1 MQTVHVLFPMA
12 GDGTRFGGTFKP
24 FLDATEKKFITLA
37 KEPFDI
43 LKGYFTLRF
52 IFIYRRDQ
60 EEIYSVSKN
69 LKELFPNDSIQTCIL
84 PSKTIGPIDTL
95 QQAIKILDISGY
107 AFTCD
112 CDHSVQIEPIVHIL
126 RAGNYPKL
134 LVPTW
139 KISEED
145 TVNWGT
151 IKISDDGEYISVQEK
166 VMMPFGTGYKILGI
180 IGCCFWNNI
189 KALLELPSAANI
201 SEIISK
207 LHHEVNYVEL
217 VKGEFFGTSDKL
229 IEFRQLR
236 AKQQTFFIDID
247 GTLLELNK
255 GICYSLP
262 EVSVLPGTIEKLQK
276 WKREGHTIVLTTGR
290 DTARRNDLI
299 RLLADLRIPYD
310 ELVTGLPSGCRN
322 IINDIKPYNPIQP
335 MAMAYQIERNEG
347 IAHITTEE
355 SASIIS
361 ALNGASRAQVYLISK
376 GASKSVRKYLR
387 KRREDMQ
394 HVAILKRQCDDLRRF
409 AYYSP
414 EFVPKIVDEYESS
427 NEYYYDMEYL
437 TDYVQ
442 LSKLDEH
449 TIRRVLP
456 TILERLQKDVYS
468 YKKSID
474 GMSWLQGYL
483 NEKVLARLPIIDS
496 FGKEFNTLLYSPS
509 LMINDIEIKGVAVT
523 LSEIA
528 MNDFVPEHASP
539 IHGDLTLENILYN
552 LSTGESKLIDP
563 AGSRYMDAYELDIG
577 KIMQSIISK
586 YETWG
591 EYVDLIKMDG
601 TSIYVPEG
609 LLDLHKDV
617 VSEILMCITCKPDKL
632 FGKGLF
638 YLATHLIRLIPFMIH
653 KSKEKSLFALT
664 LAAYYLYKLN
674 N

>member
-1 MQTVHVLFPMA
+1 MA

-24 FLDATEKKFITLA
+24 FLYATEKKFITLA

-43 LKGYFTLRF
+43 LKDYFKVQF
-52 IFIYRRDQ
+52 IFIYRKDQ
-60 EEIYSVSKN
+60 EENYSVSKN
-69 LKELFPNDSIQTCIL
+69 LRELFPNDVIQTCIL

-112 CDHSVQIEPIVHIL
+112 CDHSVNIEPILEIL
-126 RAGNYPKL
+126 RRGHYPKL

-139 KISEED
+139 KITEED
-145 TVNWGT
+145 TINWGT
-151 IKISDDGEYISVQEK
+151 IKISDNGEHISVQEK
-166 VMMPFGTGYKILGI
+166 VMMPFGRGYKILGI
-180 IGCCFWNNI
+180 IGCCFWNDI
-189 KALLELPSAANI
+189 SLIIDLPSTANI
-201 SEIISK
+201 SEIVSS
-207 LHHEVNYVEL
+207 LHASVEYVEL

-229 IEFRQLR
+229 IEFRRIR
-236 AKQQTFFIDID
+236 ARQQTFFIDID
-247 GTLLELNK
+247 GTLLELKN
-255 GICYSLP
+255 GIHYTTE
-262 EVSVLPGTIEKLQK
+262 EVSVLPNTIEKLEK
-276 WKREGHTIVLTTGR
+276 WRREGHTIVLTTGR

-299 RLLADLRIPYD
+299 RLLADLRVPYD

-322 IINDIKPYNPIQP
+322 VINDKKPYNPIQS

-355 SASIIS
+355 PAIIIS
-361 ALNGASRAQVYLISK
+361 ALNGASGAQVYLIGK
-376 GASKSVRKYLR
+376 GVSKSVRKYIR
-387 KRREDMQ
+387 KRREDGQ
-394 HVAILKRQCDDLRRF
+394 HVTILKRQCDDLRRF

-414 EFVPKIVDEYESS
+414 GFVPKIVDEYESS
-427 NEYYYDMEYL
+427 NEYYYDMEYMM
-437 TDYVQ
+437 DYVQ

-468 YKKSID
+468 YKKSVD

-496 FGKEFNTLLYSPS
+496 FGKEFNILLYSPT

-523 LSEIA
+523 LSEIN
-528 MNDFVPEHASP
+528 MKDLVPGYTSP

-591 EYVDLIKMDG
+591 EYVNLIRIDG

-609 LLDLHKDV
+609 LLDLHKEFVTD
-617 VSEILMCITCKPDKL
+617 ILISITDNPDKL
-632 FGKGLF
+632 FRSGLF

-653 KSKEKSLFALT
+653 KSKNKSLFALS
-664 LAAYYLYKLN
+664 LSAYYLYYLN
-674 N
+674 E

>member
-1 MQTVHVLFPMA
+1 MA

-43 LKGYFTLRF
+43 LKEYFNLRF

-69 LKELFPNDSIQTCIL
+69 LAELFPNDAVQSCIL
-84 PSKTIGPIDTL
+84 PSKTMGPIDTL

-112 CDHSVQIEPIVHIL
+112 CDHSVQIEPILDIL
-126 RAGNYPKL
+126 RGGTYPKL

-139 KISEED
+139 KISEQD

-151 IKISDDGEYISVQEK
+151 IKISDTGEYISVQEK
-166 VMMPFGTGYKILGI
+166 LMMPFGEGYKILGI
-180 IGCCFWNNI
+180 IGCCFWNDI
-189 KALLELPSAANI
+189 SAILDLPSATNI
-201 SEIISK
+201 SEIISR
-207 LHHEVNYVEL
+207 LHDEVKYVEL

-236 AKQQTFFIDID
+236 AKHQTFFIDID
-247 GTLLELNK
+247 GTLFELNK
-255 GICYSLP
+255 GIRYTLP
-262 EVSVLPGTIEKLQK
+262 EVAILPGTIDKLEK
-276 WKREGHTIVLTTGR
+276 WRREGHTIVLTTGR
-290 DTARRNDLI
+290 ESARRNDLI
-299 RLLADLRIPYD
+299 RLLSDLRIPYD

-322 IINDIKPYNPIQP
+322 IINDKKPYNPIQP

-355 SASIIS
+355 PATIIS
-361 ALNGASRAQVYLISK
+361 VLNGASRAQVYLISK
-376 GASKSVRKYLR
+376 GVRKSVRKYIR
-387 KRREDMQ
+387 KRQEDMQ

-414 EFVPKIVDEYESS
+414 EFVPKIIDEYESS

-449 TIRRVLP
+449 TIRRVVP
-456 TILERLQKDVYS
+456 TILERLQKEVYS
-468 YKKSID
+468 YKKSVD
-474 GMSWLQGYL
+474 GMIWLQAYL
-483 NEKVLARLPIIDS
+483 NEKVFARLPIIDS
-496 FGKEFNTLLYSPS
+496 FGKEFSTLLYSPT

-523 LSEIA
+523 LSEIN
-528 MNDFVPEHASP
+528 MNDLVPGYTSP

-552 LSTGESKLIDP
+552 LSTGDTKIIDP

-577 KIMQSIISK
+577 KIMQSIVSK

-591 EYVDLIKMDG
+591 EYIDLIKIDG
-601 TSIYVPEG
+601 TSIYVPEA
-609 LLDLHKDV
+609 LLDLHKEFV
-617 VSEILMCITCKPDKL
+617 TQILISITDKPDNL
-632 FGKGLF
+632 FRSGLF

-653 KSKEKSLFALT
+653 KSKDNSLFALS
-664 LAAYYLYKLN
+664 LSAYYLYYLN
-674 N
+674 G